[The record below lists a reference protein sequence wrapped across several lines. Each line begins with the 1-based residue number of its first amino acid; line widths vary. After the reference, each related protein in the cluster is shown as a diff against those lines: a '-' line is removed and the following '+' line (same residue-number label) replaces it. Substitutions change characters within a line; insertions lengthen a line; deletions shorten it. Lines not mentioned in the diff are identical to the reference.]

1 MPRSAAV
8 ALLALLV
15 SGPASAEIVDRIAAT
30 VNDAAIPE
38 SEVRR
43 AMLVSAMAPA
53 AGEGA
58 DAFRERVIE
67 ALIDQYLEYQDAVRF
82 GPAAPDAAEVN
93 AAMERLRESLRK
105 QGKDPDAE
113 FARAGM
119 TPEEVRASLER
130 QLVISRYLRER
141 FAPLAYADDAQAREE
156 YEKRYVP
163 ERKAAS
169 QPVEP
174 FEAVAEPMRSRYSER
189 VFDEEVAK
197 WLTDLRQKSRIS
209 IYRLP
214 VVIPTD
220 RTPVVVSSDPALAQ
234 TPSPDQAPVR
244 TGSRDQAPARTA
256 SPDQAPART
265 VSSAPAPARTP
276 AP

>member
-1 MPRSAAV
+1 VPRSAAV

-15 SGPASAEIVDRIAAT
+15 SVPASAEIVDRIAAT

-53 AGEGA
+53 PGESA

-93 AAMERLRESLRK
+93 AAMERLRENLRK
-105 QGKDPDAE
+105 QGKNPDAE
-113 FARAGM
+113 FGRAGM
-119 TPEEVRASLER
+119 TIEEVRASLER

-141 FAPLAYADDAQAREE
+141 FAPLAYADQAQAQEE
-156 YEKRYVP
+156 YEKRYAP
-163 ERKAAS
+163 QRRAAG

-174 FEAVAEPMRSRYSER
+174 FEAVAEQMGSQYSER

-220 RTPVVVSSDPALAQ
+220 RTPVMVSTDPALA
-234 TPSPDQAPVR
+234 R
-244 TGSRDQAPARTA
+244 TG
-256 SPDQAPART
+256 SPDQAPAPT
-265 VSSAPAPARTP
+265 VSSDPAPARTP

>member
-1 MPRSAAV
+1 VRPYASLAILAV
-8 ALLALLV
+8 LV
-15 SGPASAEIVDRIAAT
+15 LPAGAEIVDRIAAT

-43 AMLVSAMAPA
+43 AMLVSALEPE
-53 AGEGA
+53 AGESAG
-58 DAFRERVIE
+58 AFRERVIE

-82 GPAAPDAAEVN
+82 GPASPDAAEVK
-93 AAMERLRESLRK
+93 AAMEKLQENLRK
-105 QGKDPDAE
+105 QGKDPEAE

-119 TPEEVRASLER
+119 TLEEVRSSLER

-141 FAPLAYADDAQAREE
+141 FAPLAYADQAQAREE

-163 ERKAAS
+163 ERKAAR

-174 FEAVAEPMRSRYSER
+174 FEAVAEQMQRRYSDR
-189 VFDEEVAK
+189 AFDEEVAK

-220 RTPVVVSSDPALAQ
+220 RTPVMVSSNPSRAATRPSDT
-234 TPSPDQAPVR
+234 TPTR
-244 TGSRDQAPARTA
+244 TE
-256 SPDQAPART
+256 
-265 VSSAPAPARTP
+265 VSEPAPARTP

>member
-53 AGEGA
+53 PGESA

-93 AAMERLRESLRK
+93 AAMERLRENLRK
-105 QGKDPDAE
+105 QGKNPDAE
-113 FARAGM
+113 FGRAGM
-119 TPEEVRASLER
+119 TIEEVRASLER

-141 FAPLAYADDAQAREE
+141 FAPLAYADQAQAQEE
-156 YEKRYVP
+156 YEKRYAP
-163 ERKAAS
+163 QRRAAG

-174 FEAVAEPMRSRYSER
+174 FEAVAEQMGSQYSER

-220 RTPVVVSSDPALAQ
+220 RTPVMVSTDPALA
-234 TPSPDQAPVR
+234 R
-244 TGSRDQAPARTA
+244 TG
-256 SPDQAPART
+256 SPDQAPAPT
-265 VSSAPAPARTP
+265 VSSDPAPARTP